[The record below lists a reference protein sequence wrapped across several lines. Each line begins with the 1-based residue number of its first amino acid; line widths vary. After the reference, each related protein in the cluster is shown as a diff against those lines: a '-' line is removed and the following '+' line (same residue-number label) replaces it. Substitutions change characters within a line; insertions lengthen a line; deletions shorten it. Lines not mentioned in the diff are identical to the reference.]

1 MGIVVIVNR
10 FRSIRALAFSVVV
23 GSVATFGLASCSS
36 SSPSDTTAAG
46 PVETVAPAADATAVT
61 VAPPGDPI
69 LVVTTTTQL
78 TDFVTEIGGTDV
90 RVVGLLKANVD
101 PHDFEPS
108 PADLDDLA
116 KAAVIVKNGVG
127 LEKWFDATIKSA
139 EPKGTV
145 VDASTGVK
153 LRAGDAEEPEGD
165 PHIWHNP
172 QNAKIMVRNIAD
184 ALAIADPAH
193 ADAFTKNLADYSAKL
208 DALDAEIALKIDT
221 LTNKKLVTNHDA
233 FGYYVDRY
241 GLEFVGSIIPS
252 FDTSAELSA
261 TDIQDLVA
269 KIKAQGVKAVFSES
283 SLPPKTADAIG
294 KEAGVKVVEGED
306 ALYGDTLGPAG
317 SPGGTYLDMMRHNTD
332 TIVSGLS

>member
-1 MGIVVIVNR
+1 MNK
-10 FRSIRALAFSVVV
+10 FRSMRTLAFSVVA
-23 GSVATFGLASCSS
+23 GSVAAFGLSACSS
-36 SSPSDTTAAG
+36 SSSPDSTALAAA
-46 PVETVAPAADATAVT
+46 ESTVAPS
-61 VAPPGDPI
+61 GQPI

-78 TDFVTEIGGTDV
+78 SDFVTEIGGPDV

-108 PADLDDLA
+108 PADLDNLSR
-116 KAAVIVKNGVG
+116 AAVIVKNGVG

-139 EPKGTV
+139 EPKGMI
-145 VDASTGVK
+145 VDTSTGVK
-153 LRAGDAEEPEGD
+153 LRSGDAEEPDGD
-165 PHIWHNP
+165 PHIWQNP
-172 QNAKIMVRNIAD
+172 RNAKIMVGNIAA
-184 ALAIADPAH
+184 ALATADPAH
-193 ADAFTKNLADYSAKL
+193 AEVFTKNLADYSAKI
-208 DALDAEIALKIDT
+208 DALDTEIATKING

-269 KIKAQGVKAVFSES
+269 KIKAEGVKAVFSES

-306 ALYGDTLGPAG
+306 ALYGDTLGAPG
-317 SPGGTYLDMMRHNTD
+317 SAGGTYLEMMRHNTD
-332 TIVSGLS
+332 TIVSNLS